1 MFKTWW
7 MGEKRFYLLSR
18 VHSSLS
24 ILEKQ
29 QNTERSEL
37 ESREQLFVLSTL
49 SVNPT
54 ILLLRN
60 HECRASFRQK
70 GTVPEVSRVTERT
83 RTSEKAWK
91 PRQNDAKAKWEKV
104 ISKWKRGKERR
115 KHIQGHPRPPPP
127 PSPRGCKAFQSTRLH
142 NIHSSNQFYQRNQ
155 YGWNIGLLWLVTF
168 SWGLREQGNVFTMI
182 RLKQPGH
189 WVGSSSEAAIIIIII
204 TKMPFLWLTFGPYFQ
219 RIFVWLQL
227 SCVKRRPALI

>member
-1 MFKTWW
+1 MN
-7 MGEKRFYLLSR
+7 GGGYLLSR

-29 QNTERSEL
+29 QNTERAEL
-37 ESREQLFVLSTL
+37 ESREQLCVLSTL

-54 ILLLRN
+54 ISLLRN
-60 HECRASFRQK
+60 HECRASFRQR
-70 GTVPEVSRVTERT
+70 GTVPKVSRVTART

-91 PRQNDAKAKWEKV
+91 RRSKAKWERV

-115 KHIQGHPRPPPP
+115 KQIQGHPRPP
-127 PSPRGCKAFQSTRLH
+127 RGRGRKAFQSTRLH

-155 YGWNIGLLWLVTF
+155 YGWNIGLLWLVTL
-168 SWGLREQGNVFTMI
+168 SWGLCEQGNVFTTI

-189 WVGSSSEAAIIIIII
+189 WEGWSSDAAIIITII
-204 TKMPFLWLTFGPYFQ
+204 TKTLFLWLTFGPYFQ
-219 RIFVWLQL
+219 RVWLRLVAAQP
-227 SCVKRRPALI
+227 R